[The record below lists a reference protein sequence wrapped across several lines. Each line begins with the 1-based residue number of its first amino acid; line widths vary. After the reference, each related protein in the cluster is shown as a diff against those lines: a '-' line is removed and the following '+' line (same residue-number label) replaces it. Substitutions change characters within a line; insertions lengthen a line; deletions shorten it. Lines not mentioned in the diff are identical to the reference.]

1 MINNGK
7 LSTLSYFTNSITPIL
22 QHANTPRSRE
32 MSGTND
38 KYENFRSGYVAIV
51 GAPNAGKSTLL
62 NRMLGEKIS
71 ITSKKP
77 QTTRNRILGVM
88 HRPGAQLVFLDT
100 PGIFQAKDTLNL
112 RIVDTAISA
121 IGDADMILFVLD
133 VANPDP
139 TSEHFLVQRL
149 QKHDSPVI
157 LALNKI
163 DLIEKS
169 TLLKTIEKWSTEYY
183 FDVIVPISATEGT
196 QLEQL
201 VDAME
206 SFLPLGPPY
215 FPEDAVTDLTERF
228 IAAEMIR
235 ESVFRLTGEEIPYA
249 TAVTVD
255 SFKEEKKGKLVKIEA
270 TIHIER
276 ASQKG
281 IIIGKEGSKLK
292 RIGTESRRKIEH
304 MLETKVFLKLFVR
317 VQKNWRKDTRAL
329 RRFGY

>member
-1 MINNGK
+1 MS
-7 LSTLSYFTNSITPIL
+7 ST
-22 QHANTPRSRE
+22 A
-32 MSGTND
+32 D
-38 KYENFRSGYVAIV
+38 KYDNFKSGYVAIV
-51 GAPNAGKSTLL
+51 GAPNVGKSTLL
-62 NRMLGEKIS
+62 NHMLGEKIS

-77 QTTRNRILGVM
+77 QTTRTRILGVM
-88 HRPGAQLVFLDT
+88 HRPGAQFVFIDT
-100 PGIFQAKDTLNL
+100 PGIFEAKDTLNL
-112 RIVDTAISA
+112 RIVDTALSA
-121 IGDADMILFVLD
+121 LGDADLFLFVLD
-133 VANPDP
+133 ASHPDP

-149 QKHDSPVI
+149 QKHRPAVI
-157 LALNKI
+157 IALNKI

-169 TLLKTIEKWSTEYY
+169 ALLKIIEKWSTEYY

-196 QLEQL
+196 QVEELIS
-201 VDAME
+201 AME
-206 SFLPLGPPY
+206 SFLPQGPPY
-215 FPEDAVTDLTERF
+215 FPEDAITDLTERF

-235 ESVFRLTGEEIPYA
+235 ETVFRLTGEEIPYA

-255 SFKEEKKGKLVKIEA
+255 SFTEEKKGRLVKIEA

-292 RIGTESRRKIEH
+292 RIGTESRKKIEH

>member
-1 MINNGK
+1 MPNA
-7 LSTLSYFTNSITPIL
+7 T
-22 QHANTPRSRE
+22 
-32 MSGTND
+32 D
-38 KYENFRSGYVAIV
+38 KYDNFKSGYVAIV
-51 GAPNAGKSTLL
+51 GVPNAGKSTLL

-88 HRPGAQLVFLDT
+88 HRPAAQLVFIDT
-100 PGIFQAKDTLNL
+100 PGIFKAKDTLNL
-112 RIVDTAISA
+112 RIVDTALSA
-121 IGDADMILFVLD
+121 ISDADMIVFVLD

-139 TSEHFLVQRL
+139 ASEYFLVRRL
-149 QKHDSPVI
+149 QEQQRPVI

-163 DLIEKS
+163 DLVEKS
-169 TLLKTIEKWSTEYY
+169 SLLEIIRKWSGEYR
-183 FDVIVPISATEGT
+183 FDVIVPISATEGS
-196 QLEQL
+196 QIEKLIE
-201 VDAME
+201 AME
-206 SFLPLGPPY
+206 NFLPYGPPY
-215 FPEDAVTDLTERF
+215 FPEDALTDLPQRF

-255 SFKEEKKGKLVKIEA
+255 SFKEEKSGKLIKIEA
-270 TIHIER
+270 TIHLER
-276 ASQKG
+276 SSQKG

-292 RIGTESRRKIEH
+292 RIGTESRKKIEH

-329 RRFGY
+329 KKFGY